1 MRRVPQNDAAK
12 RLIWVGLL
20 AGLGAV
26 ATAATS
32 RLATAIWRS
41 LYGEDPPE

>member
-1 MRRVPQNDAAK
+1 MPQSDAAK
-12 RLIWVGLL
+12 RLIWVGIL
-20 AGLGAV
+20 AGLGALS
-26 ATAATS
+26 TAATS